1 MRNDL
6 LLDLTTIGYE
16 ISLEGDH
23 VKLRYR
29 KSGSPPDTVKPLIDE
44 LRKCKA
50 EVVNVLKMGCFIAPS
65 EESQPPVQVKA
76 AWPPEIQ
83 SLVDWFLTMDP
94 PPPFYLESHLHVKD
108 PEKFFQLL
116 RRESETGPR
125 GPRAR
130 LGALQSDLRKLKVY
144 FSDERRPGA
153 RKRVECPVPRIG
165 GVSDT

>member
-1 MRNDL
+1 MSNDL

-50 EVVNVLKMGCFIAPS
+50 EVVNILKRGLIAPT

-76 AWPPEIQ
+76 VWPPKIQ
-83 SLVDWFLTMDP
+83 SLIYWFFTFDP
-94 PPPFYLESHLHVKD
+94 PKESFYLVPHLLINN
-108 PEKFFQLL
+108 PMKFFQSL
-116 RRESETGPR
+116 RLGIETGPR

-130 LGALQSDLRKLKVY
+130 LGALQSDLRQLK
-144 FSDERRPGA
+144 A
-153 RKRVECPVPRIG
+153 CLN
-165 GVSDT
+165 

>member
-16 ISLEGDH
+16 ILLEGDH

-50 EVVNVLKMGCFIAPS
+50 EVVNILKMGCFIAPS
-65 EESQPPVQVKA
+65 EELQPPVQVKTE
-76 AWPPEIQ
+76 WPPEVQ
-83 SLVDWFLTMDP
+83 ALVDWFMTLTPPTESFCLEPHLLIADP
-94 PPPFYLESHLHVKD
+94 V
-108 PEKFFQLL
+108 KFFQSL
-116 RRESETGPR
+116 RREIETGPR

-130 LGALQSDLRKLKVY
+130 LGALQSDLRKLKAY
-144 FSDERRPGA
+144 FSDERRVG
-153 RKRVECPVPRIG
+153 
-165 GVSDT
+165 